1 MKQLFVIFSI
11 LISSVCLAQ
20 NSGSI
25 HGLIMDGEMNSEPL
39 MYANVSIDGTNLVSS
54 SDENGLFHFE
64 NLTYGNYTLVYSFAG
79 YETKELKI
87 EVVSNKPTNVSV
99 SLVAKTISLAD
110 LASLNSPD
118 KGKE

>member
-1 MKQLFVIFSI
+1 MKQLLVIFAI
-11 LISSVCLAQ
+11 LFSSVCLAQ

-25 HGLIMDGEMNSEPL
+25 HGLIMDGEMNTEPL
-39 MYANVSIDGTNLVSS
+39 MYANVSIEETTFMSS

-64 NLTYGNYTLVYSFAG
+64 NLADGNYTLVYSFAG
-79 YETKELKI
+79 YETRKLKV
-87 EVVSNKPTNVSV
+87 EVASNKPTNTSV

-110 LASLNSPD
+110 LTSLNNIE